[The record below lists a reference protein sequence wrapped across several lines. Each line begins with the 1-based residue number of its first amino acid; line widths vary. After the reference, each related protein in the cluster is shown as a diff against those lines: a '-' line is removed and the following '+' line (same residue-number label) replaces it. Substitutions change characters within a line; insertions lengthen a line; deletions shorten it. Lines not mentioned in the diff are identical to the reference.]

1 MKARRIGIHFLI
13 KATTGAAAALA
24 MAGAAQAGPT
34 VDAIKKRGELVC
46 GVSQGSTGLSIA
58 DAQGRWTGLDADLCR
73 ALAAAV
79 LGDASKTRFVPLS
92 SQQRFPALQS
102 GEIDVLN
109 RNTTITSGRDAG
121 LGIVSTGI
129 VFYDGQGFMVP
140 KKLGVKSAAELDGAQ
155 VCVQPGTVNEQNLVD
170 YFKKRKL
177 SYLLVVIENLVE
189 LEQAFYAG
197 RCDVY
202 LSDAST
208 LAASR
213 AARAANPD
221 DFVILP
227 ERINKSPLGPFVRQD
242 DPNWSAIV
250 RWTVNALVAAEELG
264 VTAANADSQAQGAD
278 AQVRRLLGAE
288 PGIGKSF
295 GLDEQWARNA
305 IKAVGNYGEVWNRNL
320 GAATPLKLERGL
332 NAQWNQGGLLY
343 SPPFQ

>member
-1 MKARRIGIHFLI
+1 MRLTQQLKIAGV
-13 KATTGAAAALA
+13 AAMLALA
-24 MAGAAQAGPT
+24 GPAHAGT
-34 VDAIKKRGELVC
+34 VETIKKRGELVC
-46 GVSQGSTGLSIA
+46 GVSQGSAGLSIA
-58 DAQGRWTGLDADLCR
+58 DKQGRWTGLDADLCR

-79 LGDASKTRFVPLS
+79 LGDPEKTRFVPLS

-109 RNTTITSGRDAG
+109 RNTTITSSRDAG
-121 LGIVSTGI
+121 LGIASAGI
-129 VFYDGQGFMVP
+129 VFYDGQGFLVP
-140 KKLGVKSAAELDGAQ
+140 RKLGVKSAAELDGAQ

-170 YFKKRKL
+170 YFKKHKL
-177 SYLLVVIENLVE
+177 SYRPVVIENLVE

-213 AARAANPD
+213 AARASQPD

-242 DPNWSAIV
+242 DANWAAIV
-250 RWTVNALVAAEELG
+250 RWTINALVAAEELG
-264 VTAANADSQAQGAD
+264 ITAQNADSQAQSSD
-278 AQVRRLLGAE
+278 AQVRRLLGVD

-295 GLDEQWARNA
+295 GLDESWARNA

>member
-13 KATTGAAAALA
+13 KATTVAAAALA

-46 GVSQGSTGLSIA
+46 GVSQGSAGLSIA

-121 LGIVSTGI
+121 LGIVSAGI

-177 SYLLVVIENLVE
+177 SYRPVVIENLVE

-227 ERINKSPLGPFVRQD
+227 ERINKSPLGPSCARTIPTERHRALDRQRAGGRRGTGRHRRQRRQ
-242 DPNWSAIV
+242 PGAGRGRAGAPPAGHGARHRQELRPGRAV
-250 RWTVNALVAAEELG
+250 GAQRHQGRGQLRRGLELQPGRGHAAE
-264 VTAANADSQAQGAD
+264 A
-278 AQVRRLLGAE
+278 
-288 PGIGKSF
+288 
-295 GLDEQWARNA
+295 
-305 IKAVGNYGEVWNRNL
+305 
-320 GAATPLKLERGL
+320 
-332 NAQWNQGGLLY
+332 
-343 SPPFQ
+343 

>member
-1 MKARRIGIHFLI
+1 
-13 KATTGAAAALA
+13 
-24 MAGAAQAGPT
+24 
-34 VDAIKKRGELVC
+34 
-46 GVSQGSTGLSIA
+46 
-58 DAQGRWTGLDADLCR
+58 
-73 ALAAAV
+73 
-79 LGDASKTRFVPLS
+79 
-92 SQQRFPALQS
+92 
-102 GEIDVLN
+102 
-109 RNTTITSGRDAG
+109 
-121 LGIVSTGI
+121 
-129 VFYDGQGFMVP
+129 MVP

-177 SYLLVVIENLVE
+177 SYRPVVIENLVE

-288 PGIGKSF
+288 PGIGKLRP
-295 GLDEQWARNA
+295 GRAM
-305 IKAVGNYGEVWNRNL
+305 
-320 GAATPLKLERGL
+320 GAQRHQGRGQLRRGL
-332 NAQWNQGGLLY
+332 EPQPGRGHAAEAGARPERAMEPGRPAVLAAV
-343 SPPFQ
+343 PMTRAGAVRRAPAARIGRGAP

>member
-1 MKARRIGIHFLI
+1 M
-13 KATTGAAAALA
+13 
-24 MAGAAQAGPT
+24 
-34 VDAIKKRGELVC
+34 DAIKKRGELVC
-46 GVSQGSTGLSIA
+46 GVSQGSAGLSIA

-121 LGIVSTGI
+121 LGIVSAGI

-177 SYLLVVIENLVE
+177 SYRPVVIENLVE

-242 DPNWSAIV
+242 DPTGAPSCAGPSTRWWPPRNWASPPPTPTARRRARTRRCAACWARSPASA
-250 RWTVNALVAAEELG
+250 RASAWTSMGAQRHQGRGQLRRGLEPQPGRGHAAEAGARPERAMEPGRPAVL
-264 VTAANADSQAQGAD
+264 AAVPMTRAGA
-278 AQVRRLLGAE
+278 VRRAPAARIGRGA
-288 PGIGKSF
+288 P
-295 GLDEQWARNA
+295 
-305 IKAVGNYGEVWNRNL
+305 
-320 GAATPLKLERGL
+320 
-332 NAQWNQGGLLY
+332 
-343 SPPFQ
+343 

>member
-1 MKARRIGIHFLI
+1 MKARRIGINFLI

-24 MAGAAQAGPT
+24 MAGAAQAGGR
-34 VDAIKKRGELVC
+34 AIKKRGELVC
-46 GVSQGSTGLSIA
+46 GVSRGSAGLSIA

-121 LGIVSTGI
+121 LGIVSAGI

-177 SYLLVVIENLVE
+177 SYRPVVIENLVE

-227 ERINKSPLGPFVRQD
+227 ERINKSPLGLRAPGR
-242 DPNWSAIV
+242 PNWSAIV

-295 GLDEQWARNA
+295 GLDEHWARNA

>member
-13 KATTGAAAALA
+13 KATTVAAAALA

-46 GVSQGSTGLSIA
+46 GVSQGSAGLSIA

-121 LGIVSTGI
+121 LGIVSAGI

-177 SYLLVVIENLVE
+177 SYRPVVIENLVE

-227 ERINKSPLGPFVRQD
+227 ERINKSPLGPSCARTI
-242 DPNWSAIV
+242 PTGAPSCAGPSTRWWPPRNWASPPPTPTA
-250 RWTVNALVAAEELG
+250 RRRARTRRCAAC
-264 VTAANADSQAQGAD
+264 
-278 AQVRRLLGAE
+278 
-288 PGIGKSF
+288 
-295 GLDEQWARNA
+295 WAR
-305 IKAVGNYGEVWNRNL
+305 
-320 GAATPLKLERGL
+320 
-332 NAQWNQGGLLY
+332 
-343 SPPFQ
+343 SPASARASA